1 MLSDNALEKLL
12 KPFIDRQ
19 ENLNNYVIS
28 IIVKRINEIGHL
40 TPSDIYKLE
49 RLLKNGADVRKINA
63 EIARI
68 TNLQV
73 SEVKSLI
80 KAVAINT
87 YLDTK
92 PFFDYRHKPFIPF
105 EKNTELQR
113 RVEAISRQTE
123 KTFKNLSKASAFM
136 YRDRATGQLMPTSI
150 AKTYQKVMDEAVQW
164 TQQGAIDYKTAMR
177 RSIENLTD
185 SGLRRVWYDT
195 PSGRIYT
202 QRLDTAVR
210 RNLLDGVRQINQGVQ
225 DITGEQFGADGKE
238 ISVHEMSAPDHEPV
252 QGLQFTN
259 EEYDKLQSALPFENY
274 KAQGHTQH
282 TFAAID
288 RPIGAWNCRHFTF
301 SVILGIMKPNYSE
314 KQLQD
319 FKKRNKEGYT
329 FPNGKHLTMYQ
340 CTQYQREM
348 ETTIR
353 YAKEK
358 YLAFEDMEDK
368 EMTDKY
374 KARVTQLIKEY
385 NQFSKDCNLRPD
397 ANRYYVKGY

>member
-40 TPSDIYKLE
+40 TPSDIYKLD
-49 RLLKNGADVRKINA
+49 RLLKNGADVRLINA
-63 EIARI
+63 EIAKL

-73 SEVKSLI
+73 KEVKGLI
-80 KAVAINT
+80 KAVALST

-92 PFFDYRHKPFIPF
+92 PFYDYRHLPFIPF
-105 EKNTELQR
+105 EKNKELQM
-113 RVEAISRQTE
+113 RVNAIAKQTE
-123 KTFKNLSKASAFM
+123 DSFKNLSKASAFM
-136 YRDRATGQLMPTSI
+136 FRDKATGKFIPTSI
-150 AKTYQKVMDEAVQW
+150 SDTYQKVVDEAVQW
-164 TQQGAIDYKTAMR
+164 TQQGAIDYRTAMR
-177 RSIENLTD
+177 KTINDLTD
-185 SGLRRVWYDT
+185 SGLRRVWYENEK
-195 PSGRIYT
+195 GIIHT

-259 EEYDKLQSALPFENY
+259 EEYDKLQNEEPFENY
-274 KAQGHTQH
+274 EIGDHKTKQ
-282 TFAAID
+282 FDAIA
-288 RPIGAWNCRHFTF
+288 RPIGWWNCRHFTY
-301 SVILGIMKPNYSE
+301 SIILGVMKPNFTYA
-314 KQLQD
+314 QLQEY
-319 FKKRNKEGYT
+319 KRKNKDGYT
-329 FPNGKHLTMYQ
+329 LPNGRHLTMYQ
-340 CTQYQREM
+340 CTQYQRQM
-348 ETTIR
+348 ETNIR

-358 YLAFEDMEDK
+358 YLAFEDMGDK

-374 KARVTQLIKEY
+374 KAKVTQLIREY
-385 NQFSKDCNLRPD
+385 NQFSKDCDLRPD
-397 ANRYYVKGY
+397 SNRYYVKGY